1 MRAVIQRING
11 AESTINGGETRK
23 VGEGLVVFI
32 CAMEGD
38 TDAQADF
45 LVQKVCGLRVFKD
58 ENDKMNRSLE
68 DIKGDML
75 IVSNITLS
83 ADMKHGRRPD
93 FSRSAS
99 PSEAL
104 RLYNY
109 FVEQVKN
116 QPIGKA
122 FFFSLVV
129 CFRNI
134 GAIACLGLLLF
145 LLASGGAVAF
155 GALGDLGQILVI
167 LWALF
172 VTGLSYSSLYPMWRS
187 IFESEVPPLH

>member
-1 MRAVIQRING
+1 MKAVVTRVNSASVSIDGSVCGRIG
-11 AESTINGGETRK
+11 KGFLILLGVAPEDTPEKCRKLAEKI
-23 VGEGLVVFI
+23 L
-32 CAMEGD
+32 
-38 TDAQADF
+38 
-45 LVQKVCGLRVFKD
+45 GLRVFRD

-68 DIKGDML
+68 DIQGDML

-116 QPIGKA
+116 QPIGK
-122 FFFSLVV
+122 V
-129 CFRNI
+129 CT
-134 GAIACLGLLLF
+134 GE
-145 LLASGGAVAF
+145 F
-155 GALGDLGQILVI
+155 GAHMHVSVENDGPVNIIIDTERIGK
-167 LWALF
+167 
-172 VTGLSYSSLYPMWRS
+172 
-187 IFESEVPPLH
+187 

>member
-11 AESTINGGETRK
+11 AQITINGGETREVK
-23 VGEGLVVFI
+23 EGLVVFV

-109 FVEQVKN
+109 FVEQVKKSIRLIRKLSIITN
-116 QPIGKA
+116 LLILTDVY
-122 FFFSLVV
+122 ST
-129 CFRNI
+129 R
-134 GAIACLGLLLF
+134 IAC
-145 LLASGGAVAF
+145 
-155 GALGDLGQILVI
+155 IL
-167 LWALF
+167 
-172 VTGLSYSSLYPMWRS
+172 TR
-187 IFESEVPPLH
+187 

>member
-1 MRAVIQRING
+1 MRALIQRVSRASVTIDG
-11 AESTINGGETRK
+11 AVRGKIGQGF
-23 VGEGLVVFI
+23 LVLLGI
-32 CAMEGD
+32 TDGD
-38 TDAQADF
+38 TAEDAVYLADKT
-45 LVQKVCGLRVFKD
+45 VKLRVFTD

-116 QPIGKA
+116 QPIGK
-122 FFFSLVV
+122 V
-129 CFRNI
+129 CT
-134 GAIACLGLLLF
+134 GE
-145 LLASGGAVAF
+145 F
-155 GALGDLGQILVI
+155 GAHMHVSVENDGPVNIIIDTERIGK
-167 LWALF
+167 
-172 VTGLSYSSLYPMWRS
+172 
-187 IFESEVPPLH
+187 

>member
-11 AESTINGGETRK
+11 AEITINGGETRK
-23 VGEGLVVFI
+23 VGEG
-32 CAMEGD
+32 
-38 TDAQADF
+38 
-45 LVQKVCGLRVFKD
+45 
-58 ENDKMNRSLE
+58 RSLE

-116 QPIGKA
+116 QPIGK
-122 FFFSLVV
+122 V
-129 CFRNI
+129 CT
-134 GAIACLGLLLF
+134 GE
-145 LLASGGAVAF
+145 F
-155 GALGDLGQILVI
+155 GAHMHVSVENDGPVNIIIDTERIGK
-167 LWALF
+167 
-172 VTGLSYSSLYPMWRS
+172 
-187 IFESEVPPLH
+187 